1 MLNVLSFNN
10 ENYRHIG
17 GVAMGIKMGPNYALL
32 DTFSTN
38 SRNSIQA
45 LFQTYTESTLTLFE
59 QLHAGERNWKP
70 FFTATILPSFEI
82 VVPQFTSSSFY
93 VSFLSRVN
101 STNWPAPNI
110 WVFIAQLVEHC
121 SVNAEAIGLNPVKVQ
136 KFFFMLICNC
146 FNCNRHCDD
155 YIFINFAAYF
165 HLALQFISWNGTTFL
180 GHHPT
185 HFWC

>member
-1 MLNVLSFNN
+1 MLCHSIMRTIAILVALRWESKWGLIMPCWIRCAGIPGTV
-10 ENYRHIG
+10 YR
-17 GVAMGIKMGPNYALL
+17 LC
-32 DTFSTN
+32 
-38 SRNSIQA
+38 SRLA
-45 LFQTYTESTLTLFE
+45 QTVY
-59 QLHAGERNWKP
+59 HAGERNWKP

-136 KFFFMLICNC
+136 KFFSC
-146 FNCNRHCDD
+146 
-155 YIFINFAAYF
+155 
-165 HLALQFISWNGTTFL
+165 
-180 GHHPT
+180 
-185 HFWC
+185 

>member
-1 MLNVLSFNN
+1 MLNPLSFNT

-17 GVAMGIKMGPNYALL
+17 GVATNYVLL
-32 DTFSTN
+32 DTLSTN
-38 SRNSIQA
+38 SGNSIQA
-45 LFQTYTESTLTLFE
+45 LFQTCTDSILTLFE

-82 VVPQFTSSSFY
+82 VVSQFTSSSFY

-101 STNWPAPNI
+101 SINWPAPNI

-121 SVNAEAIGLNPVKVQ
+121 SVNAEATGLNPVKVQ
-136 KFFFMLICNC
+136 KFFFVLICNC
-146 FNCNRHCDD
+146 LNCNRHCDD

-165 HLALQFISWNGTTFL
+165 HPALQFIS
-180 GHHPT
+180 
-185 HFWC
+185 

>member
-32 DTFSTN
+32 DTLSTN
-38 SRNSIQA
+38 SRNSIQP
-45 LFQTYTESTLTLFE
+45 LFQPYTDSILTLFE

-70 FFTATILPSFEI
+70 FFTATILPSSEI
-82 VVPQFTSSSFY
+82 VVPPFTSSSFY

-101 STNWPAPNI
+101 STNWPAHNI
-110 WVFIAQLVEHC
+110 WVFIAQLVQHC

-136 KFFFMLICNC
+136 TFFSC
-146 FNCNRHCDD
+146 
-155 YIFINFAAYF
+155 
-165 HLALQFISWNGTTFL
+165 
-180 GHHPT
+180 
-185 HFWC
+185 

>member
-32 DTFSTN
+32 DTLSTN
-38 SRNSIQA
+38 SRKSIQP
-45 LFQTYTESTLTLFE
+45 LFQPYTDRILILFE

-82 VVPQFTSSSFY
+82 VVPPFTSSSFY

-101 STNWPAPNI
+101 STNWPAHNI
-110 WVFIAQLVEHC
+110 WVSHS
-121 SVNAEAIGLNPVKVQ
+121 SVGT
-136 KFFFMLICNC
+136 
-146 FNCNRHCDD
+146 
-155 YIFINFAAYF
+155 
-165 HLALQFISWNGTTFL
+165 AL
-180 GHHPT
+180 
-185 HFWC
+185 